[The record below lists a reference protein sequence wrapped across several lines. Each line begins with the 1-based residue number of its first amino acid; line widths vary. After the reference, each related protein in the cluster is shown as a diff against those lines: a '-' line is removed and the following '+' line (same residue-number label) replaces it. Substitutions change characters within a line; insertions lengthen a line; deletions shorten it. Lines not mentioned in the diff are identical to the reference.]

1 MEMIL
6 TYFLLTFLTM
16 MHEDSAI
23 VLRPEFEQ
31 LLPCPDEGSFEPIC
45 KVGEYLICNRNI
57 CKTYDD
63 GKRCCHK
70 ACECLDIL
78 QLCPILQ
85 PPKNNSNCSCE

>member
-23 VLRPEFEQ
+23 VLRPEFGSIV
-31 LLPCPDEGSFEPIC
+31 LCPDEIPFETVC
-45 KVGEYLICNRNI
+45 KIGEYLICNRNI
-57 CKTYDD
+57 CETYDN
-63 GKRCCHK
+63 GERCCHEG
-70 ACECLDIL
+70 CECVDIL

-85 PPKNNSNCSCE
+85 PPKNDSNCSCV